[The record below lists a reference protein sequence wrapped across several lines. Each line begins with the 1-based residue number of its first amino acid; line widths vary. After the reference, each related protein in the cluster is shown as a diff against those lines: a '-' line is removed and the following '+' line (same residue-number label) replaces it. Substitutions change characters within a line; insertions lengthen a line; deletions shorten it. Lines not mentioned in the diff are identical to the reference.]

1 MTDAADDTFAG
12 LTEYE
17 PVYEM
22 DDAAG
27 ALELGFGTSQDDER
41 VSLSRVDSM
50 LLECEE
56 SEDVVDGIWP
66 ASSLAFEE
74 PDAIPSVFGAASQSL
89 LSDIWAQPD
98 EPQPEEPQQLI
109 VRRDPIGA
117 TARPR
122 VHPRV
127 TSVQVKVT
135 HGLPVKPLARLQ
147 QVPDPRKS
155 DGSTCSKA
163 ARRNYLQRQDEEQ
176 VPDPRKSDG
185 STCSKDAARS
195 YLKRQEDMA
204 TDVHNL

>member
-12 LTEYE
+12 LTDYV

-22 DDAAG
+22 DVAAG
-27 ALELGFGTSQDDER
+27 ALELGFGTNQDDER

-56 SEDVVDGIWP
+56 SEHVVDRIWP

-98 EPQPEEPQQLI
+98 EPQQLI
-109 VRRDPIGA
+109 VGHHPIA
-117 TARPR
+117 AAARPR

-163 ARRNYLQRQDEEQ
+163 ARRDYLRHTQTAG
-176 VPDPRKSDG
+176 PDG
-185 STCSKDAARS
+185 
-195 YLKRQEDMA
+195 
-204 TDVHNL
+204 